1 MLKKIK
7 ILQYIFNLVSLKRRD
22 SVSRH
27 IKNYVTDNI
36 KFEVVEDKLFQRLC
50 YSMLLWAALY

>member
-1 MLKKIK
+1 MLKNIK

-50 YSMLLWAALY
+50 YSMLL